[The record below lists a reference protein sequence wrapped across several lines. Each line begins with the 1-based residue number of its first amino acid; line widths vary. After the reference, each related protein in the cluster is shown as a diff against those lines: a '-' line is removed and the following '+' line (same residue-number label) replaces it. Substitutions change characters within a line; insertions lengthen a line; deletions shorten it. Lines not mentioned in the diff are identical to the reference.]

1 MPTAVS
7 KVNIP
12 TDLHQRARAAVR
24 LVERVTG
31 RRYTFAQFVRE
42 AFIAQLAVMPATTTE
57 AATST
62 RTARR
67 WDLAADSPRTGH
79 DDHRCFAASADE
91 AHAGR
96 RSNS

>member
-1 MPTAVS
+1 MPSGVMHSRPDVATAVS

-42 AFIAQLAVMPATTTE
+42 AVIAQLAVI
-57 AATST
+57 
-62 RTARR
+62 ARDYNR
-67 WDLAADSPRTGH
+67 GRDISPDSAPL
-79 DDHRCFAASADE
+79 E
-91 AHAGR
+91 PGR
-96 RSNS
+96 R